1 MNAYADTS
9 FLVALYVPQSHSEQA
24 AKWVAS
30 CRTPLPV
37 TPFGVHEFKN
47 AISLLAFRQHLS
59 TADELALCHE
69 FETDLAHGRVDGDL
83 SASLGVGATP
93 VWHDVFA
100 QADRLREDFTA
111 ILGVRGMDILHV
123 AAALSLGATVFLTF
137 DDRQKALATKAGLKV
152 RPA

>member
-69 FETDLAHGRVDGDL
+69 FETDLAHGRFAAV
-83 SASLGVGATP
+83 TP